1 MSRWLTAICLAV
13 AMAACGNGDARSDGI
28 TVVATTSI
36 LGDVVSQVVG
46 DAASVTVLME
56 PGVDPHEFSPS
67 ARQVAAV
74 HSADLVVANGLRLE
88 EGLAGTLEAAAA
100 EGTTVLELAP
110 AVDPIPFGAEAHDH
124 GPDGHDHEGDDP
136 HFYLDPLRVAE
147 AVELIASELR
157 RIDPTVDWED
167 RARAY
172 VEELEA
178 LDQQITELLAPIP
191 PEKRKLITN
200 HDALGYFAD
209 RYGFEVV
216 ASVVPG
222 GSTMGEP
229 SAGELSALAEV
240 IRQEG
245 IEAIFA
251 ETTSPAA
258 LAEAVAREVGDE
270 VAVYTLY
277 TGSLGPPGSGA
288 DTYVGMMRA
297 NAATIAEA
305 LGS

>member
-1 MSRWLTAICLAV
+1 M
-13 AMAACGNGDARSDGI
+13 
-28 TVVATTSI
+28 
-36 LGDVVSQVVG
+36 
-46 DAASVTVLME
+46 
-56 PGVDPHEFSPS
+56 
-67 ARQVAAV
+67 
-74 HSADLVVANGLRLE
+74 
-88 EGLAGTLEAAAA
+88 
-100 EGTTVLELAP
+100 
-110 AVDPIPFGAEAHDH
+110 
-124 GPDGHDHEGDDP
+124 
-136 HFYLDPLRVAE
+136 
-147 AVELIASELR
+147 
-157 RIDPTVDWED
+157 
-167 RARAY
+167 
-172 VEELEA
+172 
-178 LDQQITELLAPIP
+178 APIP